1 MIAGNDPTRPASLP
15 GYLAELGR
23 RVTELERSNPAAR
36 ASFDDGTRTRG
47 YIGAFVHP
55 DDANPEHGV
64 RLLDAAGGELL
75 LVDDLIVR
83 LGGGAVSVSAAG
95 VVSVSL
101 PTSAG
106 AAGTLWNNAGVVTV
120 A

>member
-1 MIAGNDPTRPASLP
+1 M
-15 GYLAELGR
+15 
-23 RVTELERSNPAAR
+23 ERANPAAR

-47 YIGAFVHP
+47 FIGAFVHP

-64 RLLDAAGGELL
+64 YLLDAVGGELL
-75 LVDDLIVR
+75 LVDDDKVR
-83 LGGGAVSVSAAG
+83 VGGALTVTDAG
-95 VVSVSL
+95 VVSLVL

>member
-1 MIAGNDPTRPASLP
+1 MFDGNDPTRPASLP
-15 GYLAELGR
+15 GFLSDLAR
-23 RVTELERSNPAAR
+23 RISDIERSNPAAR

-55 DDANPEHGV
+55 DDSNPEHGV
-64 RLLDAAGGELL
+64 HLLDAAGGELL

-83 LGGGAVSVSAAG
+83 LGGAVSVSAAG

-106 AAGTLWNNAGVVTV
+106 ATGTLWNNGGVVTV

>member
-55 DDANPEHGV
+55 DDSNPEHGV
-64 RLLDAAGGELL
+64 YLLDAAGGELL

-83 LGGGAVSVSAAG
+83 LGGAVAVSAAG

-106 AAGTLWNNAGVVTV
+106 ATGTLWNNGGVVTV

>member
-75 LVDDLIVR
+75 LVDDL
-83 LGGGAVSVSAAG
+83 G